1 MESLT
6 GAFGTRVSTSASPLL
21 FVNAALL
28 CPEERMLHPGGWLR
42 VEQGRV
48 AALGRGRPAPD
59 KTAVVIDCG
68 GRTVMPGLVDCHVVI
83 TAPPD
88 VPPDPVLLARL
99 RRMLAS
105 GFTTARVEGNAGWW
119 LREAIERRLLV
130 GPRLLASGAPVSVG
144 RSRTRFR
151 ADAALHNA
159 HRCACCWSTAGLDGA
174 HPVVADA
181 RQEVRTRIWS
191 GADHLLLDCGPAGQ
205 VGAFANAVATLAAA
219 AISAAAH
226 EAACHGRPVVAIA
239 HSVEAIMCTVNAG
252 ARAIIHGTALD
263 QAAAAHMARQAS
275 VLIAAAGD
283 PSDDWPT
290 PAFRVARRAGVGIA
304 FGTGARWE
312 SGGGAAEAMI
322 AHARY
327 EAPIEIIRAAT
338 TVAAK
343 ALRMEGRV
351 GTLSPG
357 AFADLLIVEG
367 DPTQDLGLLGG
378 SNGTIRA
385 VFKDG
390 VHIVAS

>member
-1 MESLT
+1 MDSLT
-6 GAFGTRVSTSASPLL
+6 EAFGTGLSTSASLLL
-21 FVNAALL
+21 FVNAVLL
-28 CPEERMLHPGGWLR
+28 CPEEGMLHPDGWLC

-48 AALGRGRPAPD
+48 AALGGGRPAPD
-59 KTAVVIDCG
+59 KVAVVIDCG

-88 VPPDPVLLARL
+88 VPPDPALLARL
-99 RRMLAS
+99 RWMLAS
-105 GFTTARVEGNAGWW
+105 GFTTARVEGSAGWW

-151 ADAALHNA
+151 ADAALQNA
-159 HRCACCWSTAGLDGA
+159 HRCACCWSTAGLAGA
-174 HPVVADA
+174 HPVVAHA

-205 VGAFANAVATLAAA
+205 VGAFADAAATRAAA
-219 AISAAAH
+219 AIGAAAD
-226 EAACHGRPVVAIA
+226 EAASHGRPLVAIA
-239 HSVEAIMCTVNAG
+239 HSAEAIMCTVNAG

-263 QAAAAHMARQAS
+263 QAAAAHMARQGS

-312 SGGGAAEAMI
+312 SGGGAAEALI
-322 AHARY
+322 ARARC

-343 ALRMEGRV
+343 ALRMEGWV

-357 AFADLLIVEG
+357 AFADLLIVDG

-378 SNGTIRA
+378 ITNAIRA
-385 VFKDG
+385 VFKSG
-390 VHIVAS
+390 VQVVGA